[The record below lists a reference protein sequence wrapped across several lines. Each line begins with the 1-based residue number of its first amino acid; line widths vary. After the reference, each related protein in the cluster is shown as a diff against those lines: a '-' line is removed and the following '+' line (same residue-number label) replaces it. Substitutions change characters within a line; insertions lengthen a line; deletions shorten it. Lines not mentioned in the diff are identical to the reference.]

1 MKSKK
6 TNVTVLLPVHKLEN
20 ETELKMAKRA
30 IESVVNQKT
39 DLLPN
44 LLVVVS
50 ASVPPSQVQELKRAL
65 GNSKI
70 EYTQLL
76 KNGDT
81 DFASMVN
88 FGVSQI
94 DTPNF
99 SILEFDDEFTDIYFG
114 HVENYLKTD
123 PKVSI
128 LLPLVAEVNLANE
141 LLRYSNEVPWVKD
154 FSKEVGT
161 LDHEGLHNYAG
172 VNLTGAVINTKQ
184 FLAVKG
190 LKTNLPAVFNYEFL
204 LRLTN
209 QPDSLIV
216 SIPKI
221 GYLHKNGRDNALF
234 AQYMKGK
241 NKLSQPEFAFWFD
254 TAKKE
259 FEHLEQR
266 PIELFKA

>member
-1 MKSKK
+1 MKAKN
-6 TNVTVLLPVHKLEN
+6 TVTIIIPIHKLEN
-20 ETELKMAKRA
+20 EAELKMAKRA
-30 IESVVNQKT
+30 IESVVNQKVES
-39 DLLPN
+39 LPN
-44 LLVVVS
+44 ILVVTS
-50 ASVPPSQVQELKRAL
+50 ASVAPSQAQELKRAL
-65 GNSKI
+65 GTAKVN
-70 EYTQLL
+70 YTQLL
-76 KNGDT
+76 KEGET

-94 DTPNF
+94 NTTNF
-99 SILEFDDEFTDIYFG
+99 AVLEFDDEFTDIYFK
-114 HVENYLKTD
+114 HVERYLATD
-123 PKVSI
+123 PKVSL
-128 LLPLVAEVNLANE
+128 LLPLVAETNLANE

-161 LDHEGLHNYAG
+161 LDHEGLQNYAG

-204 LRLTN
+204 LRLSN
-209 QPDSLIV
+209 QEDSLIV
-216 SIPKI
+216 SIPRI
-221 GYLHKNGRDNALF
+221 GYLHKNGRENALF

-266 PIELFKA
+266 PIEPFKA